1 MQADF
6 LESTISRI
14 APSHPNSGD
23 FKLLLYLDEAL
34 MSTTKEAT
42 THLYTTRTDIPETT
56 RVKTIQLLNG
66 TLAAALDIWSQS
78 KQAHWNVKGK
88 DFYQLHLLFDDV
100 ASALYEH
107 IDTIA
112 ERITSLGGVAN
123 GTARQSAKNSVLT
136 EYPDT
141 EKMTEEDHLNAL
153 ADRLAMYAKHL
164 REAMNKTSEWNEQ
177 DTNDLYVEVSREVDK
192 KLWFLE
198 AHLQRHR

>member
-1 MQADF
+1 
-6 LESTISRI
+6 
-14 APSHPNSGD
+14 
-23 FKLLLYLDEAL
+23 